1 MKKHTSVFFTI
12 ILLCFVWVAQ
22 AQEYTIQWDEV
33 KILDHAKTKKR
44 LAFQYAIYDKDNFAL
59 YHLSVPGRA
68 MENVVIIPLE
78 TVPLN
83 NAEKFFIPSTAQ
95 PTTSQVSFYRGI
107 PTTLV
112 MFSPVIIGA
121 GGRIDK
127 IIRFKLQYQDANIRQ
142 EPRIL
147 KSSNSSF
154 SRSARTAETN
164 ASVLASGT
172 WYKFPVAKDG
182 IYKIDYAYLESLGIN
197 PKDINPG
204 QIRLFGNGGGMLPQ
218 LNSATHYDDLVE
230 NAIRIVGDQ
239 DGSFD
244 KEDYILFYAKSPH
257 SWTFDAVTNLF
268 EYTHNLYS
276 DVVYYF
282 LNVGT
287 ANGIRVSSK
296 NSLGSALHSFNYFDD
311 RQAHEKDLTNILK
324 SGREW
329 YGEKF
334 NTVTPSHA
342 ISFDWAGARSGSQIR
357 TDVTVLGRSF
367 VSTSFTV
374 LFNRQSA
381 GNLSVPVM
389 PSYPLHPEGV
399 NVAGFFPTN
408 VSSLAPF
415 DKANVEIIFNNGS
428 TFSSEAYLNKVTIQ
442 GQRVLRCYE
451 NQTNF
456 RCKASIDQLTTEY
469 RIQGGGGI
477 SVWDVTDHVNPIAVN
492 YDLQGGEI
500 VFSDQSDV
508 LREYICFRGTSFPSP
523 ASGVRVPNQNL
534 HAVDAPYLPDMVI
547 VTHPGLKP
555 QADLL
560 AQHRKM
566 KDNLDVLVVT
576 IDQVYNEFSSGTQD
590 ITAIRNFMKMLYD
603 RSTATDSLR
612 YLLLFGDC
620 SYDYKNRIPNNT
632 NLVPCYQSRNSL
644 DPVRSYSSEDYFG
657 FMDDTEGNWGEV
669 FGAEESHLID
679 IFVARIPAQNPEQA
693 AAIVNKII
701 YYQSAAP
708 SQGKWKNRIA
718 FVADDADYNAH
729 FEDAEL
735 MATTVA
741 NNDARYNLN
750 KIYIDAYPQ
759 ETGAGGEKSPIV
771 KSLIDKEI
779 EKGVFVL
786 NYNGHGGTNSWAQE
800 QILNLAQID
809 AWQNYNALPLVVTA
823 TCDFGLYDDP
833 YIRSGADALLFN
845 PTGGAIGVITAARVV
860 YQYSNRNLNR
870 NLYQVLFNSY
880 GTDILPRIGDVMKL
894 TKNNSSTGVNNRN
907 YVYMG
912 DPSMKLAYPNK
923 KVAVTVING
932 NPVSAIADTLKALSK
947 VTIEGEVRNQNNSL
961 AAGYNGIAL
970 VTCFDKENTLFTLGS
985 ANDVEPFN
993 VRNNFFFEGKASVVN
1008 GKFKVTFVVPKD
1020 ISYLFDQGKISIYT
1034 LSQGGVNDGGGYYE
1048 NIQVGGSNVNAAP
1061 DNIPPIIELFMND
1074 ESFVSGGLTN
1084 NNPLFIAKV
1093 SDENGINVGT
1103 GGVGHEITTI
1113 VSNRPEVLVLNEY
1126 YSTEL
1131 NDYTK
1136 GAVRY
1141 PMKSLTSG
1149 NYALRFKVW
1158 DTYNNSSEAYL
1169 EFVVANT
1176 EKIALDHLLNYP
1188 NPFSTRTDFHFDHN
1202 RAGDDIEVLIQ
1213 VYTVSGKMIKSMDQ
1227 VFYMSPAH
1235 VSGLVWDGRDDFGD
1249 KIGKGVYVY
1258 KVKVRSLR
1266 DGSTVHQFQKLV
1278 LLN

>member
-1 MKKHTSVFFTI
+1 MVGAICAS
-12 ILLCFVWVAQ
+12 Q
-22 AQEYTIQWDEV
+22 AQEYTIKWDQAKV
-33 KILDHAKTKKR
+33 LDHAKNKKR
-44 LAFQYAIYDKDNFAL
+44 LAFENAVYDQDNFAL
-59 YHLSVPGRA
+59 YHLNIPGRA
-68 MENVVIIPLE
+68 IENVVIVPLE
-78 TVPLN
+78 TTPLN
-83 NAEKFFIPSTAQ
+83 GADKFFIPSTAQ
-95 PTTSQVSFYRGI
+95 TTTSQVSFYRGI
-107 PTTLV
+107 PTTIV
-112 MFSPVIIGA
+112 RFSPIIVA
-121 GGRIDK
+121 GGRVDK
-127 IIRFKLQYQDANIRQ
+127 IIRFKIQYQDVNLPPQQR
-142 EPRIL
+142 
-147 KSSNSSF
+147 KSVKTPSYA
-154 SRSARTAETN
+154 RSGRTAATN

-172 WYKFPVAKDG
+172 WYKFPVNKEG
-182 IYKIDYAYLESLGIN
+182 IYKIDYAYLESLGIK
-197 PKDINPG
+197 PEDIDPA

-218 LNSATHYDDLVE
+218 ENNAARYDDLQE
-230 NAIRIVGDQ
+230 NAIRIIGDQ
-239 DGSFD
+239 DGRFD
-244 KEDYILFYAKSPH
+244 KEDYLLFYAQSPH
-257 SWTFDAVTNLF
+257 TWKLNSNLF

-282 LNVGT
+282 LNIGT
-287 ANGIRVSSK
+287 ANGLRVSSK
-296 NSLGSALHSFNYFDD
+296 NSLGSAPHFFTYFDD
-311 RQAHEKDLTNILK
+311 RQAHERDFFNILR

-329 YGEKF
+329 YGERF
-334 NTVTPSHA
+334 NAEKPSYT
-342 ISFDWAGARSGSQIR
+342 ISFNWEGARVGSQIR
-357 TDVTVLGRSF
+357 TDVAVLGRSS
-367 VSTSFTV
+367 VSTSLSI
-374 LFNRQSA
+374 LFNGQSA
-381 GNLSVPVM
+381 GNLSIPVM

-399 NVAGFFPTN
+399 NAAGNFSTN
-408 VSSLAPF
+408 VSSSPPF
-415 DKANVEIIFNNGS
+415 DKANVAIVFNNGGV
-428 TFSSEAYLNKVTIQ
+428 FSSETYLNRVTIQ
-442 GQRVLRCYE
+442 GQRMLRCYG
-451 NQTNF
+451 NQTVF
-456 RCKASIDQLTTEY
+456 RCKASTNQLTTEY
-469 RIQGGGGI
+469 RLQGGTGI
-477 SVWDVTDHVNPIAVN
+477 VIWDVTDPLNPVAVN
-492 YDLQGGEI
+492 YDVQGGEL

-508 LREYICFRGTSFPSP
+508 LREYICFRGNAFPVP
-523 ASGVRVPNQNL
+523 TAAVRVSNQNL

-547 VTHPGLKP
+547 VTHPALKP

-590 ITAIRNFMKMLYD
+590 VTAIRDFMKMLYD

-620 SYDYKNRIPNNT
+620 SYDYKDRVPNNT

-657 FMDDTEGNWGEV
+657 FMDDTEGNWGENV
-669 FGAEESHLID
+669 GSEENHLID

-701 YYQSAAP
+701 YYQSAPAA
-708 SQGKWKNRIA
+708 QGKWKNRIA
-718 FVADDADYNAH
+718 FVADDADLNAH
-729 FEDAEL
+729 FEDAEI
-735 MATTVA
+735 MAVTVA
-741 NNDARYNLN
+741 DNDARYNLS

-786 NYNGHGGTNSWAQE
+786 NYNGHGGTGSWAQE

-845 PTGGAIGVITAARVV
+845 STGGGIGVLTAARVV

-870 NLYQVLFNSY
+870 NLYEVLFQSY
-880 GTDILPRIGDVMKL
+880 GTDVLPRIGDVMKL
-894 TKNNSSTGVNNRN
+894 TKNNSLSGVNNRN

-912 DPSMKLAYPNK
+912 DPSMRLAYPNR
-923 KVAVTVING
+923 KVAITAING

-961 AAGYNGIAL
+961 ASGYNGVAL
-970 VTCFDKENTLFTLGS
+970 VTCFDKENTLLTLGS
-985 ANDVEPFN
+985 ASDVVPYA
-993 VRNNFFFEGKASVVN
+993 VRNNFFFEGKSSVVN

-1020 ISYLFDQGKISIYT
+1020 ISYLFDQGKISVYT
-1034 LSQGGVNDGGGYYE
+1034 FSQGVLNDAGGYYE

-1061 DNIPPIIELFMND
+1061 DNVPPTIELFMND

-1084 NNPLFIAKV
+1084 NNPLFLAKV
-1093 SDENGINVGT
+1093 RDENGINVGT
-1103 GGVGHEITTI
+1103 GGVGHEITTV

-1141 PMKSLTSG
+1141 PMKNLTSG

-1176 EKIALDHLLNYP
+1176 EKMALDHILNYP

-1213 VYTVSGKMIKSMDQ
+1213 IYTVSGKMIKSLDQ